1 MLKKTSDALR
11 RADYALAG
19 AFLLTLMTAGAA
31 MALGPHTDQTPNLRP
46 SIVQVADIAP
56 GAPVFAPA
64 QAAPLP
70 VLVNAPSPRD
80 LALAKILTEQNC
92 LAEAMYYEARGEGVE
107 GQEAIA
113 EVIFNRMHSAG
124 YPRSIC
130 GVVYEGAELAHG
142 CQFSFTCDGEL
153 DHAKSFGPWLR
164 TRVLAARILAGYVE
178 LGNTTGGATS
188 FHASEVLSDWA
199 DQMNR
204 TVQIGNHVFY
214 RPLGRTQAS

>member
-19 AFLLTLMTAGAA
+19 AFLLTLATAGAA
-31 MALGPHTDQTPNLRP
+31 TALNPHTDQLPKLRP

-56 GAPVFAPA
+56 PA
-64 QAAPLP
+64 IVPPTPLP

-92 LAEAMYYEARGEGVE
+92 LAEAMYYEARGEGIE

-113 EVIFNRMHSAG
+113 EVIFNRMHAAG
-124 YPRSIC
+124 YPKSIC

-142 CQFSFTCDGEL
+142 CQFSFTCDGER
-153 DHAKSFGPWLR
+153 DHPKSFGPWLR
-164 TRVLAARILAGYVE
+164 TRVLAARILAGYVQ
-178 LGNTTGGATS
+178 LGNTTGGAIS
-188 FHASEVLSDWA
+188 FHASEVTPDWA
-199 DQMNR
+199 DQMNP
-204 TVQIGNHVFY
+204 TVQIGNHLFY

>member
-19 AFLLTLMTAGAA
+19 ALVLTLATAGAA
-31 MALGPHTDQTPNLRP
+31 MALNPHTDQTPKLRS
-46 SIVQVADIAP
+46 SIVQVAGIAP
-56 GAPVFAPA
+56 TMPSSAPV
-64 QAAPLP
+64 APLP

-80 LALAKILTEQNC
+80 QALAKVLNEQNC

-107 GQEAIA
+107 GEQAIA
-113 EVIFNRMHSAG
+113 EVIFNRMHAPG

-130 GVVYEGAELAHG
+130 NVVYEGSELAHG

-153 DHAKSFGPWLR
+153 DRPKSFGPWLR
-164 TRVLAARILAGYVE
+164 ARVLAARILAGYVQ

-188 FHASEVLSDWA
+188 FHASEVEPDWA
-199 DQMNR
+199 DQMDR
-204 TVQIGNHVFY
+204 TVQIGNHLFY

>member
-1 MLKKTSDALR
+1 MP
-11 RADYALAG
+11 ALAPSP
-19 AFLLTLMTAGAA
+19 AA
-31 MALGPHTDQTPNLRP
+31 T
-46 SIVQVADIAP
+46 
-56 GAPVFAPA
+56 
-64 QAAPLP
+64 LP
-70 VLVNAPSPRD
+70 VLVNAPTPRE
-80 LALAKILTEQNC
+80 LAVAKILTEQNC

-142 CQFSFTCDGEL
+142 CQFSFTCDGER
-153 DHAKSFGPWLR
+153 DHSKSFGPWLR
-164 TRVLAARILAGYVE
+164 ARVLAARILAGYVQ

-188 FHASEVLSDWA
+188 FHASEVAPDWA
-199 DQMNR
+199 DQMNP
-204 TVQIGNHVFY
+204 TVQIGNHLFY

>member
-19 AFLLTLMTAGAA
+19 AILLTLTTAGAG
-31 MALGPHTDQTPNLRP
+31 MAFTPNTDQSPKLRP
-46 SIVQVADIAP
+46 SIVQVADIAAP
-56 GAPVFAPA
+56 ALVAAPAPVLIA
-64 QAAPLP
+64 
-70 VLVNAPSPRD
+70 APSPRE
-80 LALAKILTEQNC
+80 LAVAKVLTEQNC

-107 GQEAIA
+107 GEEAIA
-113 EVIFNRMHSAG
+113 EVIFNRMHAPG

-130 GVVYEGAELAHG
+130 NVVYEGSELAHG

-164 TRVLAARILAGYVE
+164 ARILAAKILAGYIE

-188 FHASEVLSDWA
+188 FHASEVEPDWA
-199 DQMNR
+199 DQMDR

-214 RPLGRTQAS
+214 RALGRTQAS

>member
-19 AFLLTLMTAGAA
+19 AFLLTLATAGGA
-31 MALGPHTDQTPNLRP
+31 MALNPHTDQSPKLRP
-46 SIVQVADIAP
+46 SIVRVADIAP
-56 GAPVFAPA
+56 VAPVAAPA
-64 QAAPLP
+64 IAAPLP

-80 LALAKILTEQNC
+80 LALQQVLNEQNC

-142 CQFSFTCDGEL
+142 CQFSFTCDGER

-164 TRVLAARILAGYVE
+164 ARVLAARILAGYVQ

-188 FHASEVLSDWA
+188 FHASEVQPGWA
-199 DQMNR
+199 DQMNP
-204 TVQIGNHVFY
+204 TTQIGNHLFY
-214 RPLGRTQAS
+214 RPLSRTQAS